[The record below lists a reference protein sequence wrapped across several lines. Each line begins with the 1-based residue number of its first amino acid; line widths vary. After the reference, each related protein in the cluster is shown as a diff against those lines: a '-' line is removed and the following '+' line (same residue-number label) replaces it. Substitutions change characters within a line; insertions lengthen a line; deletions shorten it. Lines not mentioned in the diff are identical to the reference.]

1 MAVLEFAMLIM
12 NFIVVDNKMNAKR
25 PSNVSE
31 ASEETRR
38 RKEIEKEREAQ
49 EEGKNET
56 EEQETGDLFFG
67 VNGGLLSEQRL
78 TFRKYP
84 LRFLS
89 ASRR

>member
-1 MAVLEFAMLIM
+1 M
-12 NFIVVDNKMNAKR
+12 
-25 PSNVSE
+25 
-31 ASEETRR
+31 RR
-38 RKEIEKEREAQ
+38 RKEVDEREAQ

-67 VNGGLLSEQRL
+67 VNDGLLSEERL
-78 TFRKYP
+78 TFREYP

>member
-38 RKEIEKEREAQ
+38 RKEIEKERKAQ

-56 EEQETGDLFFG
+56 EEQETGIYSL
-67 VNGGLLSEQRL
+67 V
-78 TFRKYP
+78 
-84 LRFLS
+84 
-89 ASRR
+89 